1 MKRFAVGAAFVCLGL
16 GVLGCSTDTG
26 STDGSS
32 SSSSGSSGSNSKASN
47 GSKASKSCGFKATD
61 DCTPHMG
68 PKGKVRVDALVWRIA
83 SVRTSKTIGDQQYGL
98 GAKASGRFVILKLK
112 VHSDKDQSA
121 DLSSDVVK
129 LEIGGNTYDADND
142 GSVAAMGSGEEPF
155 FLNTIGPDA
164 DRSGAVVFDIP
175 PKKLSKKI
183 EARFNELGFGSTH
196 GYIALPNLS

>member
-1 MKRFAVGAAFVCLGL
+1 MKRFAAGAAVVCLGL

-32 SSSSGSSGSNSKASN
+32 SSSSSGGSGSKSKT
-47 GSKASKSCGFKATD
+47 SKASKSCGFKATD
-61 DCTPHMG
+61 DCTPHVG
-68 PKGKVRVDALVWRIA
+68 PNAKVRVDALIWRVA
-83 SVRTSKTIGDQQYGL
+83 SVRTAKTIGDQQYGL
-98 GAKASGRFVILKLK
+98 GAKASGRFVIVKLK
-112 VHSDKDQSA
+112 VHSDKNESA

-129 LEIGGNTYDADND
+129 LEIDGNTYDADND
-142 GSVAAMGSGEEPF
+142 GSVAAMGAGEEPF

-183 EARFNELGFGSTH
+183 EARFNELGLGSTH
-196 GYIALPNLS
+196 GYIALPSLS